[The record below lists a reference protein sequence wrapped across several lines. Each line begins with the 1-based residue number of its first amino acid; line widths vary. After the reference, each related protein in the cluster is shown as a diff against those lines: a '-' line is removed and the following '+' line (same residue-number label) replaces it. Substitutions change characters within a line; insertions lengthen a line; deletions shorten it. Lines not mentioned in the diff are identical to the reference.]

1 MFELTPVFAVTF
13 LANLLARNALMMFN
27 TFQFTLGIQPV
38 ILVGLSLLLLLYF
51 YGLNRSQF
59 AADYKY
65 STWQIEFRPLRYVV
79 ILVIICILS
88 YGAFAM
94 QSEVFMHGGARR
106 R

>member
-1 MFELTPVFAVTF
+1 MFELTQVFALTF
-13 LANLLARNALMMFN
+13 IANLLAKNALMMFN
-27 TFQFTLGIQPV
+27 TFQFTLAVQPV

-94 QSEVFMHGGARR
+94 QSEVFMHGGGRR